1 MTPPTWPAGEFVSEP
16 NSTPARRAELIADL
30 ESFPSRLAISLAAI
44 GDGTLELKYRNWTV
58 RQIVH
63 HLADSHVNCFVR
75 LRLTLTEENPT
86 IKPYDESRWSELIDN
101 RTMDISPSL
110 EILNAVHERMVA
122 VFRAMTPKQFSRT
135 YVHPEYKKT
144 VALDEMLGLYAHH
157 GRHHLAQIEWVK
169 ANRMS

>member
-1 MTPPTWPAGEFVSEP
+1 MTPPTWPAGEYVPEP
-16 NSTPARRAELIADL
+16 NPTPARREVFIAEM
-30 ESFPSRLAISLAAI
+30 ESFPSLLAISLAAI
-44 GDGTLELKYRNWTV
+44 SDSVLELKYRNWTI

-122 VFRAMTPKQFSRT
+122 VFRAMTPEQFSRT